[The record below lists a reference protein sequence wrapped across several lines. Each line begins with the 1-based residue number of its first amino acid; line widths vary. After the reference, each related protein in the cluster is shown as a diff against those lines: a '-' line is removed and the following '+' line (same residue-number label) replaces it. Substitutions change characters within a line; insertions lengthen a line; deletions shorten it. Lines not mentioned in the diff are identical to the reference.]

1 MVGGLYRRRLKN
13 RWSRLKNSIMVCGW
27 GAVEIIVPQT
37 PSSPLS
43 PSPPPPW
50 VYYIY
55 PLRGLI
61 YNNLRG
67 RRIFCKIYI
76 SSIWGSGRKQGVWPE
91 CNPECNFLHSGIW
104 KTDFIALKPV
114 ETLGFGQNATRMQ
127 TFAFWNCFWRIY
139 SRRASENKGFCQN
152 ATVAFWNLEVSVW
165 SIWCGNHRKTQDDRQ
180 NRGLSWGVFGPLLRM
195 VMRVDWYHKDM
206 TMLAVSLAWRGIS
219 YYGCNVTILKRIVL
233 NLKLSQ
239 TFC

>member
-76 SSIWGSGRKQGVWPE
+76 SSIWGSGRKQGVLPE
-91 CNPECNFLHSGIW
+91 CNPECNFLHSGIVFEEFTAGEPQ
-104 KTDFIALKPV
+104 KIR
-114 ETLGFGQNATRMQ
+114 GFARMQ
-127 TFAFWNCFWRIY
+127 LLHSGIWRC
-139 SRRASENKGFCQN
+139 R
-152 ATVAFWNLEVSVW
+152 
-165 SIWCGNHRKTQDDRQ
+165 
-180 NRGLSWGVFGPLLRM
+180 FGRYGAVTIGKLRM
-195 VMRVDWYHKDM
+195 TGKIEVFCGVC
-206 TMLAVSLAWRGIS
+206 L
-219 YYGCNVTILKRIVL
+219 VL
-233 NLKLSQ
+233 
-239 TFC
+239 C